1 MVAPCRMSPVVVPVH
16 VVGEPG
22 PVTAEQAL
30 KKVSP
35 PALAVVGIWMAG
47 MPASAPAG
55 AVPVKLNTPEPVLV
69 QVPVIPPDTLQVPP
83 TTVVQGTPVVPEGG
97 STGRERVGVAVRV
110 SARIVAVAGRS

>member
-1 MVAPCRMSPVVVPVH
+1 M
-16 VVGEPG
+16 EPG

-55 AVPVKLNTPEPVLV
+55 AVAVRWNAPEPVFV
-69 QVPVIPPDTLQVPP
+69 QVPVTPPETEQVRP
-83 TTVVQGTPVVPEGG
+83 TTVVQGTRRGP
-97 STGRERVGVAVRV
+97 TGTTAGRVRVGVGVRVSACAVAVRTTAVWVRGWIVGVAV
-110 SARIVAVAGRS
+110 A